1 MSSTKEKP
9 STTASRQ
16 SARLL
21 GMDPEYGAYEKPPRS
36 RKTKENADAAIIEV
50 IDSPEDVN
58 PYEVPEMGG
67 SILTD
72 EAIRAGNRDPEHD
85 PDVSPLSMIPPKI
98 QAVES
103 PPTDMKLD
111 GSTPPDNSDEEN
123 PFVTSVETNDD
134 DVTDNSPSVS
144 YEDKRTDDQPHHH
157 MIQSNQTEPIIEL
170 PADGPSGPGYLIIR
184 EMEKFMKE
192 ATNYS
197 VSTMQR
203 DYNQFELEVRTI
215 QARQFEILRNELTA
229 QRERLRLETD
239 ARIFAS
245 EIIKQDE
252 SRERDRIRV
261 FYGYMEHLKLQ
272 FEEQVMIRVSAAS
285 EEIRVRMSESIS
297 EIRERIR
304 QEFLA
309 YPEFQA
315 AVQDAVMANRRTYQ
329 DQLGL
334 RTREV
339 KELKGLQTQS
349 ELKIRLLEEDVAIY
363 TTDLTHL
370 ENELSQL
377 KSEYE
382 SQGTELSN
390 DESELRKIRSEHAQ
404 LISEKSFA
412 DAELRDFETAHRSLI
427 RSTETDNQ
435 QIRSVNNA
443 LEEERTELTT
453 SLERMQLEMTKLQTD
468 NNEIRSMNKVL
479 EEERIELVT
488 SLERMQL
495 ELRDVTTRRQ
505 TDSLLLE
512 SVEIENADLVK
523 QVATHRTSAADL
535 VKKIGDIQSE
545 IKSKQRVIRSFET
558 LKQVRERTELNGC
571 LECPRL
577 KKLIT
582 EEQQAKED
590 ALSRV
595 VGLQAALD
603 REIDL
608 SQEARA
614 LSESELEEVRTDRDE
629 RISQFERLLAEQ
641 LKDQKDATFTQWH
654 REKSEFLEDESAKKR
669 IALEETSVQ
678 LQKAETVRIELNEA
692 ERAIANLETAIEIR
706 EESITKLTGQLEKS
720 RTDHQAFESAHQYAQ
735 NTIASL
741 QSVVDSLKFGRSDRL
756 RNSEK
761 LLEQAQAGYVKN
773 PKNPS
778 VHGLDFMGL
787 HRTDATASLSTKSHG
802 SAGYPVR
809 QFATEPTI
817 AYIGQTQTIPP
828 GTRTQPL
835 SQPDQTPPNPSRRYT
850 DQKDPLRNNFGR
862 SPFGDDGGDG
872 GDDGD
877 PNGSNTGSDHGSM
890 RSVRG
895 FSGTRRGPSFS
906 ELLKFVPK
914 LASTA
919 EKTHIKLFLATVEDI
934 RIQYGVTDLEILRI
948 VNLRLMETT
957 HPKISKW
964 WADEASLTP
973 FRSWA
978 QARKSLSER
987 FAETIDN
994 SLVEEYAMD
1003 GVQKAT
1009 ESLREFAERMSFA
1022 LTHCRIPDDIAN
1034 GEVPPATIRDCIT
1047 FLQKRDINVDSKP
1060 NGPDLRSAL
1069 HGGSRSVRGRSLS
1082 RSDTDD
1088 TLESRIMNKIPQV
1101 VAMALQQSRSDPL
1114 SQPSNQTP
1122 NGSPPPTIPAPKIRT
1137 DVDQKIQDSDQVV
1150 CDRCGYSGHP
1160 RDQCSWQRLTCYRCN
1175 QYGHHSRECGLAV
1188 ARREGGRGS
1197 YSGRG
1202 GRGGGRGGVT
1212 TSSSAPQENGP
1223 SSYGTN

>member
-1 MSSTKEKP
+1 
-9 STTASRQ
+9 
-16 SARLL
+16 
-21 GMDPEYGAYEKPPRS
+21 
-36 RKTKENADAAIIEV
+36 
-50 IDSPEDVN
+50 
-58 PYEVPEMGG
+58 
-67 SILTD
+67 
-72 EAIRAGNRDPEHD
+72 
-85 PDVSPLSMIPPKI
+85 
-98 QAVES
+98 
-103 PPTDMKLD
+103 
-111 GSTPPDNSDEEN
+111 
-123 PFVTSVETNDD
+123 
-134 DVTDNSPSVS
+134 
-144 YEDKRTDDQPHHH
+144 
-157 MIQSNQTEPIIEL
+157 
-170 PADGPSGPGYLIIR
+170 
-184 EMEKFMKE
+184 MEKFSKE
-192 ATNYS
+192 ATNHS

-245 EIIKQDE
+245 EIINHYE

-285 EEIRVRMSESIS
+285 EEIRVRMSESIEKS
-297 EIRERIR
+297 ANGSAKS
-304 QEFLA
+304 FLA
-309 YPEFQA
+309 IPSSRLLYKTPSWRI
-315 AVQDAVMANRRTYQ
+315 D
-329 DQLGL
+329 
-334 RTREV
+334 
-339 KELKGLQTQS
+339 ELKGLQTQS

-363 TTDLTHL
+363 TADLTHL

-390 DESELRKIRSEHAQ
+390 VESGLRKIRSEHAE

-412 DAELRDFETAHRSLI
+412 DAELRNFETAHRSLI

-435 QIRSVNNA
+435 QIRSMNKA

-453 SLERMQLEMTKLQTD
+453 SLERMQLELTKLQTD

-495 ELRDVTTRRQ
+495 ELRDVTTGRQ

-523 QVATHRTSAADL
+523 Q
-535 VKKIGDIQSE
+535 KIGDLQSE
-545 IKSKQRVIRSFET
+545 IESKQRVIRSFET

-577 KKLIT
+577 KKLIS

-629 RISQFERLLAEQ
+629 RISQFERILAEQ
-641 LKDQKDATFTQWH
+641 LKDQKDATFNQWR
-654 REKSEFLEDESAKKR
+654 REKSELQNYIRSLEDESAKKR

-678 LQKAETVRIELNEA
+678 LQKAKNVRIELNEA

-706 EESITKLTGQLEKS
+706 GESITKLTGQLEKS
-720 RTDHQAFESAHQYAQ
+720 RAEHQALESAHQYAQ

-741 QSVVDSLKFGRSDRL
+741 QSVVDSLKLGRSDRL
-756 RNSEK
+756 GNSEK
-761 LLEQAQAGYVKN
+761 LLEQGQAGYVKN

-787 HRTDATASLSTKSHG
+787 HNRTDATASLSTKSHG

-835 SQPDQTPPNPSRRYT
+835 SQQDQTPPNPSRMYT

-872 GDDGD
+872 GDGGD
-877 PNGSNTGSDHGSM
+877 PNGSNAGSDHGSI
-890 RSVRG
+890 RS
-895 FSGTRRGPSFS
+895 
-906 ELLKFVPK
+906 FVPK

-987 FAETIDN
+987 FAETIDS

-1009 ESLREFAERMSFA
+1009 ESLCEFAERMSFA
-1022 LTHCRIPDDIAN
+1022 LTHCRIPDDITVRQFMLGCRDKAN
-1034 GEVPPATIRDCIT
+1034 FLPQERRSSASHDPRLHYVPPEAR
-1047 FLQKRDINVDSKP
+1047 
-1060 NGPDLRSAL
+1060 
-1069 HGGSRSVRGRSLS
+1069 H
-1082 RSDTDD
+1082 
-1088 TLESRIMNKIPQV
+1088 
-1101 VAMALQQSRSDPL
+1101 
-1114 SQPSNQTP
+1114 
-1122 NGSPPPTIPAPKIRT
+1122 
-1137 DVDQKIQDSDQVV
+1137 
-1150 CDRCGYSGHP
+1150 
-1160 RDQCSWQRLTCYRCN
+1160 QRR
-1175 QYGHHSRECGLAV
+1175 
-1188 ARREGGRGS
+1188 
-1197 YSGRG
+1197 
-1202 GRGGGRGGVT
+1202 
-1212 TSSSAPQENGP
+1212 
-1223 SSYGTN
+1223 